1 LNVTAVCPY
10 CGVGCLLRLHV
21 RDGRVVGVLPH
32 AAGPGEGKLCIKGWS
47 AHEFI
52 HHPDRLTK
60 PLIRDGEEFREAT
73 WDKALRLVAAK
84 IREAKEQHGPSSIAF
99 LASAKA
105 TNEENYL
112 MQKLARAAVGTNNID
127 HCARLCHSST
137 VTGLTRAF
145 GSGAMTNSQEDL
157 EEADA
162 FLVIGSNTTEQHPLL
177 ARRIIR
183 AVKRG
188 AKLIVA
194 DPRTIPLTEY
204 ATLHLEHRPGTDI
217 ALLNAMMNAIIAEG
231 LQDENFIEKRTEG
244 YEALREHVKSYTPE
258 YAAGI
263 TGVPAGKI
271 REAAHIY
278 ASSER
283 AAILFSMG
291 ITQHI
296 TGVNNVLST
305 ANLAMLTGNIGR
317 PGTGVNPLRGQNN
330 VQGACDVGALPDL
343 LPGYARVADTDARRR
358 VGEAWGIE
366 VPDAPGL
373 TLTEKVNGAGDKVK
387 VMYVMGENPLM
398 SDPDT
403 HHVEEQLAKLDFLVV
418 SELFMSETAQVADVV
433 LPAASFAEKD
443 GTFTA
448 TDRRVQLSHKAV
460 EPVGEAKPDW
470 LILSQLSTRLGY
482 PMWYTHPSEVMD
494 EIAGVTPIYAGV
506 SFRRLGEEGLR
517 WPVPSADHPGT
528 PILHVKKFNRG
539 LGRFHVV
546 EHRPPAEETD
556 AEYPLILTTGRVLF
570 HWHTG
575 TMTRRSPTLTDQ
587 INEAFVEINE
597 ADAERL
603 GVHYN
608 DLVRVTSR
616 RGEITLRARVIS
628 GIKEGV
634 VFIPFHF
641 SEAPAN
647 VLTNNA
653 VDAESKIPE
662 FKVCA
667 VKVERVCAPL
677 SVISGLGEHT
687 PNGQDLSHAP
697 RRQGDQR

>member
-1 LNVTAVCPY
+1 MNVTTVCPY
-10 CGVGCLLRLHV
+10 CGVGCLLYLHV

-32 AAGPGEGKLCIKGWS
+32 PRGPGEGRLCIKGWS

-60 PLIRDGEEFREAT
+60 PLIRDGSGFREAT
-73 WDKALRLVAAK
+73 WGEALDLVASK
-84 IREAKEQHGPSSIAF
+84 IKASKEAYGADSVAF

-137 VTGLTRAF
+137 VTGMTRAF

-162 FLVIGSNTTEQHPLL
+162 FLVIGSNTSEQHPLL

-194 DPRTIPLTEY
+194 DPRDIPLTEY
-204 ATLHLEHRPGTDI
+204 AAIHLQHRPGTDI
-217 ALLNAMMNAIIAEG
+217 ALLNAMMNVIIAEG
-231 LQDENFIEKRTEG
+231 LQDDAFIKTRTEG
-244 YEALREHVKSYTPE
+244 YEALREHVAKYTPE
-258 YAAGI
+258 YAEEI
-263 TGVPAGKI
+263 THVPAGKI
-271 REAAHIY
+271 REAARIY
-278 ASSER
+278 GSADR
-283 AAILFSMG
+283 AALLFSMG

-343 LPGYARVADTDARRR
+343 LPGYQRAADPEARKRLGD
-358 VGEAWGIE
+358 AWGTTMPSE
-366 VPDAPGL
+366 PGL
-373 TLTEKVNGAGDKVK
+373 TLTEKVNSAGEKVK
-387 VMYVMGENPLM
+387 IMFIMGENPLM

-403 HHVEEQLAKLDFLVV
+403 NHVRKQFEKFDFLVV
-418 SELFMSETAQVADVV
+418 SELFLSETAAVADVV
-433 LPAASFAEKD
+433 LPAVSYAEKD

-448 TDRRVQLSHKAV
+448 TDRRIQRIHKAI
-460 EPVGEAKPDW
+460 EPIGDAKPDW
-470 LILSQLSTRLGY
+470 WILSQLSTRLGY
-482 PMWYTHPSEVMD
+482 PMRYTGPSEIMD
-494 EIAGVTPIYAGV
+494 EITAISPIYRGVTYE
-506 SFRRLGEEGLR
+506 RLEGDGLR
-517 WPVPSADHPGT
+517 WPVPSKEHPGT
-528 PILHVKKFNRG
+528 PILHVDKFSRG

-546 EHRPPAEETD
+546 EHRPPAEEPD
-556 AEYPLILTTGRVLF
+556 EEYPLLLTTGRVLF

-587 INEAFVEINE
+587 LNEAFAEINE
-597 ADAERL
+597 RDAERL
-603 GVHYN
+603 GIHFG
-608 DLVRVTSR
+608 DLIRVESR
-616 RGEITLRARVIS
+616 RGEITLRARVTG
-628 GIKEGV
+628 GIMEGV

-641 SEAPAN
+641 AEAPAN

-662 FKVCA
+662 YKACA
-667 VKVERVCAPL
+667 VRVTR
-677 SVISGLGEHT
+677 S
-687 PNGQDLSHAP
+687 
-697 RRQGDQR
+697 

>member
-1 LNVTAVCPY
+1 MKVTSVCPY
-10 CGVGCLLRLHV
+10 CGVGCLLYLHV

-32 AAGPGEGKLCIKGWS
+32 PKGPGENRLCIKGWS

-52 HHPDRLTK
+52 HHKDRLTR
-60 PLIRDGEEFREAT
+60 PLIREGAGFREAS
-73 WDKALRLVAAK
+73 WDEALDLVASK
-84 IREAKEQHGPSSIAF
+84 ISEAKRTHGADSVAF

-137 VTGLTRAF
+137 VTGMSRAF

-157 EEADA
+157 EDADA
-162 FLVIGSNTTEQHPLL
+162 FLIIGSNTSEQHPLL
-177 ARRIIR
+177 ARRVIR

-194 DPRTIPLTEY
+194 DPRDIPLTEY
-204 ATLHLEHRPGTDI
+204 ATLHLQHRPGTDI
-217 ALLNAMMNAIIAEG
+217 ALLNAMMNVIIAKG
-231 LQDENFIEKRTEG
+231 LQDDAFIKTRTEG
-244 YEALREHVKSYTPE
+244 YEALREHVQKYPPE
-258 YAAGI
+258 YAEGI
-263 TGVPAGKI
+263 TGVPAAKI

-278 ASSER
+278 GSAEK
-283 AAILFSMG
+283 AALLFSMG

-317 PGTGVNPLRGQNN
+317 RGTGVNPLRGQNN

-343 LPGYARVADTDARRR
+343 LPGYQRAADPEARKRL
-358 VGEAWGIE
+358 GEAWRTTLPSE
-366 VPDAPGL
+366 PGL
-373 TLTEKVNGAGDKVK
+373 TLTEKVNGAGDKVR
-387 VMYVMGENPLM
+387 VMFIMGENPLM

-403 HHVEEQLAKLDFLVV
+403 NHVRKQLAKLDFLVV
-418 SELFMSETAQVADVV
+418 SELFMSETAEVADVV
-433 LPAASFAEKD
+433 LPAVSFAEKD

-448 TDRRVQLSHKAV
+448 TDRRVQRLYKAI
-460 EPVGEAKPDW
+460 EPLGEAKPDW
-470 LILSQLSTRLGY
+470 WILGQLSTRLGY
-482 PMWYTHPSEVMD
+482 AMEYAGPSEIMD
-494 EIAGVTPIYAGV
+494 EIASVAPIYRGV
-506 SFRRLGEEGLR
+506 NYERLGGDGLR
-517 WPVPSADHPGT
+517 WPVPTKDHPGT
-528 PILHVKKFNRG
+528 PILHTEKFSRG
-539 LGRFHVV
+539 LGKFHVV
-546 EHRPPAEETD
+546 EHRPPAEEPD
-556 AEYPLILTTGRVLF
+556 EEYPLLLTTGRVLF

-587 INEAFVEINE
+587 VNEAFAEINE
-597 ADAERL
+597 RDAERL
-603 GVHYN
+603 GIHFG
-608 DLVRVTSR
+608 DMIRVASR
-616 RGEITLRARVIS
+616 RGEITLRARVTG

-662 FKVCA
+662 YKACA
-667 VKVERVCAPL
+667 VRVSRA
-677 SVISGLGEHT
+677 
-687 PNGQDLSHAP
+687 
-697 RRQGDQR
+697 

>member
-1 LNVTAVCPY
+1 MNVTAVCPY

-21 RDGRVVGVLPH
+21 RDCKVIGVLPH
-32 AAGPGEGKLCIKGWS
+32 EAGPGEGKLCIKGWS

-52 HHPDRLTK
+52 HHPDRLER
-60 PLIRDGEEFREAT
+60 PLIRDGEGFREAT
-73 WDKALRLVAAK
+73 WDEALYLVASK
-84 IREAKEQHGPSSIAF
+84 IRESKERYGPDSVAF

-177 ARRIIR
+177 ARRVIR

-188 AKLIVA
+188 AKLVVA

-217 ALLNAMMNAIIAEG
+217 ALLNAMMNTIIAEG
-231 LQDENFIEKRTEG
+231 LQDGDFIARRTEG
-244 YEALREHVKSYTPE
+244 YEAFREHVKKYTPE
-258 YAAGI
+258 YAESI
-263 TGVPAGKI
+263 TGVPAAKI
-271 REAAHIY
+271 REAARIY
-278 ASSER
+278 ASAER

-317 PGTGVNPLRGQNN
+317 TGTGVNPLRGQNN

-343 LPGYARVADTDARRR
+343 LPGYIIVADPDARSRI
-358 VGEAWGIE
+358 GKAWNAE
-366 VPDAPGL
+366 VPETPGL
-373 TLTEKVNGAGDKVK
+373 TLTEKVNGAGEKVK

-403 HHVEEQLAKLDFLVV
+403 HHVEEQLKKLDFLVV
-418 SELFMSETAQVADVV
+418 SELFMSETARVADVV
-433 LPAASFAEKD
+433 LPAASYAEKD

-460 EPVGEAKPDW
+460 EPVGDARPDW
-470 LILSQLSTRLGY
+470 WILSQLSTRLGY
-482 PMWYTHPSEVMD
+482 PMGYKHPSEVMD
-494 EIAGVTPIYAGV
+494 EIAAITPIYRGV
-506 SFRRLGEEGLR
+506 SYGRLGEAGLR
-517 WPVPSADHPGT
+517 WPVPSFDHPGT
-528 PILHVKKFNRG
+528 PILHAEKFSRG

-587 INEAFVEINE
+587 INEAFIEINE
-597 ADAERL
+597 TDAERL

-608 DLVRVTSR
+608 DLVKVASR
-616 RGEITLRARVIS
+616 RGKITLHSRVTS

-641 SEAPAN
+641 AEASAN
-647 VLTNNA
+647 ILTNNA

-667 VKVERVCAPL
+667 VRVEKV
-677 SVISGLGEHT
+677 
-687 PNGQDLSHAP
+687 
-697 RRQGDQR
+697 

>member
-1 LNVTAVCPY
+1 MNVTAVCPY

-21 RDGRVVGVLPH
+21 RDCKVIGVLPH
-32 AAGPGEGKLCIKGWS
+32 EAGPGEGKLCIKGWS

-52 HHPDRLTK
+52 HHPDRLER
-60 PLIRDGEEFREAT
+60 PLIRDGEGFREAT
-73 WDKALRLVAAK
+73 WDEALYLVASK
-84 IREAKEQHGPSSIAF
+84 IRESKERYGPDSVAF

-177 ARRIIR
+177 ARRVIR

-188 AKLIVA
+188 AKLVVA

-217 ALLNAMMNAIIAEG
+217 ALLNAMMNTFLAEG
-231 LQDENFIEKRTEG
+231 LQDCDFIARRTEG
-244 YEALREHVKSYTPE
+244 YEDFREHVKKYTPE
-258 YAAGI
+258 YAESI
-263 TGVPAGKI
+263 TGVPAAKI
-271 REAAHIY
+271 REAARIY
-278 ASSER
+278 ASAER

-317 PGTGVNPLRGQNN
+317 TGTGVNPLRGQNN

-343 LPGYARVADTDARRR
+343 LPGYIIVADPDARSRI
-358 VGEAWGIE
+358 GKAWNAE
-366 VPDAPGL
+366 VPETPGL
-373 TLTEKVNGAGDKVK
+373 TLTEKVNGAGEKVK

-403 HHVEEQLAKLDFLVV
+403 HHVEEQLKKLDFLVV
-418 SELFMSETAQVADVV
+418 SELFMSETARVADVV
-433 LPAASFAEKD
+433 LPAASYAEKD

-460 EPVGEAKPDW
+460 EPVGDARPDW
-470 LILSQLSTRLGY
+470 WILSQLSTRLGY
-482 PMWYTHPSEVMD
+482 PMGYKHPSEVMD
-494 EIAGVTPIYAGV
+494 EIAAITPIYRGV
-506 SFRRLGEEGLR
+506 SYGRLGEAGLR
-517 WPVPSADHPGT
+517 WPVPSFDHPGT
-528 PILHVKKFNRG
+528 PILHAEKFSRG

-587 INEAFVEINE
+587 INEAFIEINE
-597 ADAERL
+597 TDAERL

-608 DLVRVTSR
+608 DLVKVASR
-616 RGEITLRARVIS
+616 RGKITLHSRVTS

-641 SEAPAN
+641 AEASAN
-647 VLTNNA
+647 ILTNNA

-667 VKVERVCAPL
+667 VRVEKV
-677 SVISGLGEHT
+677 
-687 PNGQDLSHAP
+687 
-697 RRQGDQR
+697 